1 MDLAISDGKEDIL
14 DRGEQEW
21 GKYYVRWIPNILST
35 NLFATGQQ
43 DPLLVEIT
51 IF

>member
-1 MDLAISDGKEDIL
+1 MDLAISDGKGGHFRW
-14 DRGEQEW
+14 RGEQEW
-21 GKYYVRWIPNILST
+21 GKYYALDSKYTIYQS
-35 NLFATGQQ
+35 ATGQQ